1 MPPSAYIVITEEG
14 TRFEKHWRI
23 YNEGERAWAV
33 WTEGDYQHKSPM
45 VINNGDG
52 TFQLPFRGN
61 KVVKDHTDGKDFPN
75 VT

>member
-1 MPPSAYIVITEEG
+1 
-14 TRFEKHWRI
+14 
-23 YNEGERAWAV
+23 
-33 WTEGDYQHKSPM
+33 M